1 MAVKIG
7 SARIDEKGNIN
18 GGAAGDQTGNEIA
31 EENFYMH
38 SAGWYC
44 YRPKTDAV
52 ANALATAM
60 KQACANNNIGYD
72 QSGRNGVITYLNQ
85 YKSLDKIAVKTEAD
99 CSSLVRACCIQAGF
113 DPGNFT
119 TYTEPAKLEATG
131 KFQAR
136 FVVTDPSQLYTG
148 DILVTRKKGH
158 TAIVTS
164 GKARGAA
171 TTTTS
176 SSSNKPNKTAKFIGK
191 VTAFRLNVRKG
202 PGTAYANL
210 VSYPVISNGTQVEV
224 CDTVHTNY
232 GKTGGTWYY
241 IRINGDKGKK
251 YGFVSTRY
259 IKKV

>member
-7 SARIDEKGNIN
+7 SARIDEKGNIY
-18 GGAAGDQTGNEIA
+18 GGAAGDQTGNEIT

-38 SAGWYC
+38 SYGWYC

-72 QSGRNGVITYLNQ
+72 QGGRNGVITYLNQ

-131 KFQAR
+131 KFNAR
-136 FVVTDPSQLYTG
+136 FVVTDASQLCTG
-148 DILVTRKKGH
+148 DILVTKKKGH

-164 GKARGAA
+164 GIARG

-176 SSSNKPNKTAKFIGK
+176 TTGKKLNKTAKFIGK
-191 VTAFRLNVRKG
+191 VTAFRVNARKG
-202 PGTAYANL
+202 PGTSYANL
-210 VSYPVISNGTQVEV
+210 VSYPVLANGKEVEV
-224 CDTVHTNY
+224 CDTVYTNY
-232 GKTGGTWYY
+232 GKSGGTWYY
-241 IRINGDKGKK
+241 VRIDGDKGKK